1 MNVPLDPMQDVDAT
15 YDFLVEYTEALV
27 LAAYQEI
34 VDVQNL
40 QLDNVLEI
48 ERSDVVRKLLEEM
61 TDKFAFPS
69 MIKESD
75 LQNDHLTC
83 QHCGKKYK
91 SVNTLRRHQAFKHL
105 LSTSLVEEEVPVA
118 IACKFCYKIYQ
129 KNSTYKNHLQEKH
142 GLQEIGDDIMVCPK
156 DLRTVGEGVTCKD
169 CGKKYKRDINLQKHV
184 QKMHSHD
191 NSANDSQD
199 YVHNKEVST
208 SPDHVVRYSCT
219 ALFLGLLTMNFVD
232 AIRHADGDRVL
243 RMYKYFLLL
252 FRQDGRTKYAY
263 HSVHLLLQCL

>member
-1 MNVPLDPMQDVDAT
+1 MQDVDAT

-184 QKMHSHD
+184 RDTMF
-191 NSANDSQD
+191 SQT
-199 YVHNKEVST
+199 K
-208 SPDHVVRYSCT
+208 
-219 ALFLGLLTMNFVD
+219 
-232 AIRHADGDRVL
+232 RHTNGNVYD
-243 RMYKYFLLL
+243 
-252 FRQDGRTKYAY
+252 
-263 HSVHLLLQCL
+263 